1 MGTYEYWNTVAS
13 MASNALDYVVDKRK
27 SSQTYMTN
35 MFIRLQKMFQ
45 YKGLPDSIPREVL
58 EDYLMRGGSCFITKV
73 KGDLYAF
80 QGTFGGEP
88 DPYYRPTLYII
99 ANPALKFNKTLDLW
113 EDGVLMRNNSLW
125 QSITPLVSRY
135 AAMLAENLLTIRVA
149 DIMLRVT
156 ALITAPN
163 DSSKIAGDEYLRKLE
178 KGQLGVIAENRFL
191 DGIKMQSPP
200 SNNGSYLTQ
209 FIELQQY
216 LKASFYHEIGLDA
229 NYNMKREAIGD
240 SESALNRDSLLPLCE
255 DMLRCRQEDMAK
267 VNSMYD
273 TNISVDFDS
282 AWYQN
287 VIENELELIALRNES
302 VSRLTSNSGGAS
314 SANDGQT
321 DADVSEQDKGNSAN
335 NGAGSADSNRGDESQ
350 SDGSDSSSVRASG
363 RSAAT
368 DDSSTP
374 SDVSGDGEGPQ
385 SDVRDEG
392 GNEEVDAEQSEST
405 VVINLNVNQ
414 VQGGDLDVADD
425 GRNGG
430 RGESGD
436 KDS

>member
-1 MGTYEYWNTVAS
+1 MGSYEYWNNVVAMS
-13 MASNALDYVVDKRK
+13 SKSLDYVVDKRK
-27 SSQTYMTN
+27 SAQTYMTN
-35 MFIRLQKMFQ
+35 MLIRLQKMFQ
-45 YKGLPDSIPREVL
+45 YKGLPDTIPREML
-58 EDYLMRGGSCFITKV
+58 EDYLLRGGSCYVTKV
-73 KGDLYAF
+73 EGNLYAF

-113 EDGVLMRNNSLW
+113 EDGVLVRNNSLW
-125 QSITPLVSRY
+125 QSIVPLLSRY

-156 ALITAPN
+156 SLITAPN
-163 DSSKIAGDEYLRKLE
+163 DATRIAGDEYLRKLE
-178 KGQLGVIAENRFL
+178 KGELGVIAENRFL

-255 DMLRCRQEDMAK
+255 DMLRCRQED
-267 VNSMYD
+267 VDRINSMYG
-273 TNISVDFDS
+273 TSISVDFDS

-287 VIENELELIALRNES
+287 VIENELELIAKRNES
-302 VSRLTSNSGGAS
+302 ISRLTVGGAG
-314 SANDGQT
+314 SAEERQNDSN
-321 DADVSEQDKGNSAN
+321 VSEQGQGDSSD
-335 NGAGSADSNRGDESQ
+335 NGAGSTDSNRSDESE
-350 SDGSDSSSVRASG
+350 SDGTDSSSVRASG
-363 RSAAT
+363 RSEES
-368 DDSSTP
+368 DDNSAQD
-374 SDVSGDGEGPQ
+374 DVSRDREGPE

-392 GNEEVDAEQSEST
+392 GYEEADAEQSESKLT
-405 VVINLNVNQ
+405 VLIVNQ
-414 VQGGDLDVADD
+414 VQGGETNVADNGGD
-425 GRNGG
+425 GRGS
-430 RGESGD
+430 ESGD

>member
-1 MGTYEYWNTVAS
+1 MSGYEYWNNVVS
-13 MASNALDYVVDKRK
+13 MSANALDYVVDKRK

-35 MFIRLQKMFQ
+35 MFVRLQKMFQ
-45 YKGLPDSIPREVL
+45 YNGLPDTIPREML
-58 EDYLMRGGSCFITKV
+58 EDYLLRGGSCYITKV
-73 KGDLYAF
+73 KGKLYAF

-125 QSITPLVSRY
+125 QSIVPLVSRY
-135 AAMLAENLLTIRVA
+135 AALMAENILTMRVA

-163 DSSKIAGDEYLRKLE
+163 DSTKIAGEEYLRKLE

-255 DMLRCRQEDMAK
+255 DMLRCRQEDVDK
-267 VNSMYD
+267 VNQKYGID
-273 TNISVDFDS
+273 ITVDFDS

-287 VIENELELIALRNES
+287 VIENELQLQA
-302 VSRLTSNSGGAS
+302 VSRLTSDNGGDSGAEGRDTS
-314 SANDGQT
+314 NISGQEEGSIS
-321 DADVSEQDKGNSAN
+321 D
-335 NGAGSADSNRGDESQ
+335 NGAGASDTDRGNGSE
-350 SDGSDSSSVRASG
+350 SDGANSVSVRAGG
-363 RSAAT
+363 RSSQSEH
-368 DDSSTP
+368 SSAQD
-374 SDVSGDGEGPQ
+374 DVSDNRDGVE
-385 SDVRDEG
+385 SDVRVENGD
-392 GNEEVDAEQSEST
+392 EEVDAGQSESE
-405 VVINLNVNQ
+405 VVVNVNITNI
-414 VQGGDLDVADD
+414 QGGESDASD
-425 GRNGG
+425 NGG
-430 RGESGD
+430 DGEERESGD

>member
-1 MGTYEYWNTVAS
+1 MGSYEYWNNVVAMS
-13 MASNALDYVVDKRK
+13 SKSLDYVVDKRK
-27 SSQTYMTN
+27 SAQTYMTN
-35 MFIRLQKMFQ
+35 MLIRLQKMFQ
-45 YKGLPDSIPREVL
+45 YKGLPDTIPREML
-58 EDYLMRGGSCFITKV
+58 EDYLLRGGSCYVTKV
-73 KGDLYAF
+73 EGNLYAF

-113 EDGVLMRNNSLW
+113 EDGVLVRNNSLW
-125 QSITPLVSRY
+125 QSIVPLLSRY

-156 ALITAPN
+156 SLITAPN
-163 DSSKIAGDEYLRKLE
+163 DATRIAGDEYLRKLE
-178 KGQLGVIAENRFL
+178 KGELGVIAENRFL

-255 DMLRCRQEDMAK
+255 DMLRCRQED
-267 VNSMYD
+267 VDRINSMYG
-273 TNISVDFDS
+273 TSISVDFDS

-287 VIENELELIALRNES
+287 VIENELELIAKRNES
-302 VSRLTSNSGGAS
+302 ISRLIVGGAG
-314 SANDGQT
+314 SAEERQNDSN
-321 DADVSEQDKGNSAN
+321 VSEQGQGDSSD
-335 NGAGSADSNRGDESQ
+335 NGAGSTDSNRSDESE
-350 SDGSDSSSVRASG
+350 SDGTDSSSVRASG
-363 RSAAT
+363 RSEES
-368 DDSSTP
+368 DDNSAQD
-374 SDVSGDGEGPQ
+374 DVSRDREGPE

-392 GNEEVDAEQSEST
+392 GHEEADAEQSESKLT
-405 VVINLNVNQ
+405 VLIVNQ
-414 VQGGDLDVADD
+414 VQGGETNVADNGGD
-425 GRNGG
+425 GRGS
-430 RGESGD
+430 ESGD